1 MSISFDFSGKVI
13 ALTGA
18 ASGIGLETAK
28 LLAASGAKLSI
39 ADVREGPLHA
49 AASELEKGGK
59 GEVLATVL
67 NVTDASQVKNWIQE
81 TVKKFGKLDGA
92 ANLAGVIPAGMG
104 KERVEE
110 VTDKDRDFVIGVN
123 LTGVKNCM
131 RDEIGNMNEGGSIV
145 NAASIAGLQGFS
157 KNSAYVASKHGV
169 VGLTRS
175 AAKEVGDRAIR
186 VNCIAP

>member
-1 MSISFDFSGKVI
+1 MSITFDFTGKVI

-39 ADVREGPLHA
+39 ADVREGPLNE
-49 AASELEKGGK
+49 AASSLPKGKGG
-59 GEVLATVL
+59 VLTAVL
-67 NVTDASQVKNWIQE
+67 DVTDADAVKSWIQS

-104 KERVEE
+104 SERVEE
-110 VTDKDRDFVIGVN
+110 MTDKDWDFVIGIN

-145 NAASIAGLQGFS
+145 NAASIAGIQGFS

-175 AAKEVGDRAIR
+175 AAKEVGDRSIR